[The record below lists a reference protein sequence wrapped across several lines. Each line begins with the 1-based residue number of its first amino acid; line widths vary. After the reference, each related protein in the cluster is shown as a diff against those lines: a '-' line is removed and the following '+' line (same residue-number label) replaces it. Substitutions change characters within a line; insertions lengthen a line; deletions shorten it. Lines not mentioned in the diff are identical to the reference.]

1 MTLEDAMF
9 YETENV
15 VLNAC
20 SFKEINENIN
30 SIYAFNVRRFLWN
43 NTARGTFYNVND
55 FLQAKFFEDNLYS

>member
-1 MTLEDAMF
+1 MTLEDSVF

-55 FLQAKFFEDNLYS
+55 FLQDKFFEDNLYT